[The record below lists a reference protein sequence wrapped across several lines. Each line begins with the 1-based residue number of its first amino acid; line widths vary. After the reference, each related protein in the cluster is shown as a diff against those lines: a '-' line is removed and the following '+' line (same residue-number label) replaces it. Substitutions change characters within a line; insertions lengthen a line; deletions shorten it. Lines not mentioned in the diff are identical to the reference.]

1 MKTHLISSKN
11 YLFIIALFAVIFSC
25 TNSKVNKQKEEI
37 SSISFG
43 ICTDVHLNV
52 IHDATRRIQVFVD
65 DMNSRKTDFIIEM
78 GDFCYPDSTSDEFLS
93 VYNSFKNDKYFVLG
107 NHDKDNGVTW
117 EQTKK
122 YFGMPASY
130 YSFDKN
136 GFHFIIL
143 NGNELT
149 DTLTNNYPRSISD
162 KQLNWLK
169 NDLAKTEKKTVVFVH
184 QSLFDSHG
192 VINQDTVRNIL
203 NKQLTTD
210 GKNKVL
216 ACFNGHSHVDAAEKI
231 DGVWYVAINSMS
243 YFWIGGDYKHKS
255 YSDEIHAKNPWIE
268 YVCPYKEPLY
278 AFVTINKNGTISI
291 EGQQTDWVGPSP
303 KSYEFKSNYYP
314 AEWVAPKISDRELK

>member
-1 MKTHLISSKN
+1 MKKYKN
-11 YLFIIALFAVIFSC
+11 RGKNILYIVVLFAVIFSC
-25 TNSKVNKQKEEI
+25 TSNKSSNEKKDNSSV
-37 SSISFG
+37 SFG

-52 IHDATRRIQVFVD
+52 IHDATRRLNVFVD

-78 GDFCYPDSTSDEFLS
+78 GDFCYPESTSDEFLS
-93 VYNSFKNDKYFVLG
+93 VYKSFKNDKYYVLG

-136 GFHFIIL
+136 GFHFIVL

-149 DTLTNNYPRSISD
+149 DTTLNNYPRNISN
-162 KQLNWLK
+162 KQLNWLQ

-184 QSLFDSHG
+184 QSLFDTHG

-203 NKQLTTD
+203 AEQFISD
-210 GKNKVL
+210 GKKKVV

-243 YFWIGGDYKHKS
+243 YFWVGEKHKHKS
-255 YSDEIHAKNPWIE
+255 YSDEIHEKNPWIE

-278 AFVTINKNGTISI
+278 AHVTIKTDGTISI
-291 EGQQTDWVGPSP
+291 KGQKTDWVGPSP
-303 KSYEFKSNYYP
+303 KSYNFKSNYYP
-314 AEWVAPKISDRELK
+314 ANWIAPKVSDRELK